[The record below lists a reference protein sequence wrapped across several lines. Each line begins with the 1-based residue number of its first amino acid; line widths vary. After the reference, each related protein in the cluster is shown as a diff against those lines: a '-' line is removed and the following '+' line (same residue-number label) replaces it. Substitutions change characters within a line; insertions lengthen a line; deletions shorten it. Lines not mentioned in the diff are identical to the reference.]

1 MPDKDGK
8 ALPPLPKE
16 ALDGVSEEVKLEF
29 TKCKHELEIV
39 SSTEVRCKKCSAG
52 WMGPGVYKLLSR

>member
-16 ALDGVSEEVKLEF
+16 ALDGVREEVKLEF

-39 SSTEVRCKKCSAG
+39 SSTEVRCKKCSCG